1 MRTLTTS
8 APSRALTAQS
18 AYVHFPFCRRRCHYC
33 DFPVIPVGDR
43 PHAAD
48 GPASSYTNLLL
59 RELACLPDPSPSSP
73 PLSSLYFGGGTPS
86 LTPPPLLA
94 QTIESIR
101 AKFGLADDA
110 ETTLEMDPG
119 TFDAARLREFVDA
132 GVTRV
137 SVGVQSFDDELLRA
151 SGRAHG
157 VAEVEEALGLLLD
170 EAASP
175 ASPLR
180 SVSLDLIG
188 GLPQQT
194 MASWRSS
201 LRRAAASGA
210 HHVSVYDLQ
219 IEPRTAFGRWFD
231 AGTLTALPSEEDAAD
246 MFREAAATLGA
257 AGFEHYEVSS
267 YGRPGHRSRHNGAY
281 WRNEPFHALGLG
293 ATSHA
298 DGRRLARP
306 RKLKEYEAYVD
317 ELEQSGWAAAQAARG
332 ELEEGAD
339 ALTTYIMLQL
349 RTADG
354 LRFGDGLAAAH
365 GEELAAAAAAA
376 CEDAARELSD
386 EWVELDDGRMRLRDP
401 EGLLFS
407 NEAIATVF
415 ARLDER
421 LEK

>member
-33 DFPVIPVGDR
+33 DFPIIPVGDK

-48 GPASSYTNLLL
+48 GPASSYTSLLL
-59 RELACLPDPSPSSP
+59 RELACLPEPSQSSP
-73 PLSSLYFGGGTPS
+73 PLRSLYFGGGTPS

-137 SVGVQSFDDELLRA
+137 SVGVQSFDDALPRA

-194 MASWRSS
+194 MASWRAS

-267 YGRPGHRSRHNGAY
+267 YGRPGHRSRHNGH
-281 WRNEPFHALGLG
+281 RNRDRSHPH
-293 ATSHA
+293 TSLDH
-298 DGRRLARP
+298 
-306 RKLKEYEAYVD
+306 
-317 ELEQSGWAAAQAARG
+317 
-332 ELEEGAD
+332 
-339 ALTTYIMLQL
+339 
-349 RTADG
+349 
-354 LRFGDGLAAAH
+354 H
-365 GEELAAAAAAA
+365 H
-376 CEDAARELSD
+376 RE
-386 EWVELDDGRMRLRDP
+386 
-401 EGLLFS
+401 
-407 NEAIATVF
+407 
-415 ARLDER
+415 
-421 LEK
+421 